1 MVISREGV
9 LQAKGAART
18 KTLSED
24 MFDIFQDHRENPGE
38 GR

>member
-1 MVISREGV
+1 MVISREGL

-24 MFDIFQDHRENPGE
+24 MFDILQDHRENLGG

>member
-9 LQAKGAART
+9 LQAKGAATT
-18 KTLSED
+18 KTLNED
-24 MFDIFQDHRENPGE
+24 MFDIFQYHRENPGG

>member
-18 KTLSED
+18 KTLNED
-24 MFDIFQDHRENPGE
+24 MFDIFQYHRENPGG